1 MNKGEEDEY
10 ICYFQIS
17 GNLSAFFFIVI
28 TPVSHLCT
36 VVCSVLLCV
45 SPFCIYLWTTFVFK
59 TDCFL
64 LSDCRVSSVSYRIVS
79 FLFDFLILTVPPFG
93 FWIFLL
99 LPMFRL
105 LTDWTVVL
113 ALNHCCVLTL
123 VLMIQIK
130 ICAMGSPLIF
140 IIFDINLLLKIFYI
154 TNEYVYIIK
163 QFTQTVVLRRKRT
176 IISFPSAVSSE
187 HHVTISV

>member
-1 MNKGEEDEY
+1 MEPY
-10 ICYFQIS
+10 QHFSSLWLLSCPICVQWS
-17 GNLSAFFFIVI
+17 ALS
-28 TPVSHLCT
+28 
-36 VVCSVLLCV
+36 CSVL
-45 SPFCIYLWTTFVFK
+45 PFCNYLWTTFVFR
-59 TDCFL
+59 TGCFL
-64 LSDCRVSSVSYRIVS
+64 LSDCRVSFVSTSILSHRQISTV
-79 FLFDFLILTVPPFG
+79 FDFLILAVPPLG

-99 LPMFRL
+99 LPIFRL

-130 ICAMGSPLIF
+130 ICAMRSALIF
-140 IIFDINLLLKIFYI
+140 IIFDINLLVKIFYI

-163 QFTQTVVLRRKRT
+163 QFTQAVVLRRKRT